1 MKTIETF
8 VDRVITGDVLD
19 VLREMPDNSIDI
31 TVTSPPYNKRSK
43 INGWLINRQ
52 SYTNYSDHRPE
63 NEYQAWQQRVLD
75 ELYRVTKPTGSL
87 FYNHKLRWEKGEL
100 LHPYSWVSK
109 TEWLVRQEI
118 VWDRIIAANMR
129 GWRFWQ
135 IDERIYWL
143 YKPENEHLVGKEI
156 ESKHAKF
163 ASVWR
168 WKPVRRSDAHPAPFP
183 LELPLRAIY
192 SMVGDGEKIVLD
204 PFCGIG
210 TTLVAAKILGHRYIG
225 IDISPDYA
233 KLAEERIRNSHMEME
248 QAQEELEKHKIN
260 DSFAD
265 RKKRGTVSW
274 PYRPQKTKK

>member
-52 SYTNYSDHRPE
+52 SYTNYNDHRPE

-100 LHPYSWVSK
+100 LHPYRWVSK

-233 KLAEERIRNSHMEME
+233 KKAEERIRNSHMEIE
-248 QAQEELEKHKIN
+248 QAQKELEKHKIN

-265 RKKRGTVSW
+265 RKKRGTVNW
-274 PYRPQKTKK
+274 PYKPQKTKK